1 MPKRFICKAKQRVRL
16 LKLIPPN
23 ASWAMEHEQMRQAT
37 YNETPQ
43 EIKEFIK
50 SEFSDPREADCIMYA
65 FVKNAHARIVI
76 LDLHDS
82 KKSRIEKLSD
92 LRVY

>member
-16 LKLIPPN
+16 LKLIPPS

-37 YNETPQ
+37 YKETPK

-50 SEFSDPREADCIMYA
+50 SEF
-65 FVKNAHARIVI
+65 
-76 LDLHDS
+76 
-82 KKSRIEKLSD
+82 
-92 LRVY
+92 